1 MTGMALQQY
10 GIKATL
16 MLLLIACT
24 KFSDLAVRVFIAKIS
39 TRNLNLNWA
48 SVNKPHT
55 SVFNCDFS

>member
-10 GIKATL
+10 GIKAAL
-16 MLLLIACT
+16 MIACT

-48 SVNKPHT
+48 SVSKPHT

>member
-10 GIKATL
+10 GIKAT
-16 MLLLIACT
+16 LIACT

-48 SVNKPHT
+48 SVSKPHT